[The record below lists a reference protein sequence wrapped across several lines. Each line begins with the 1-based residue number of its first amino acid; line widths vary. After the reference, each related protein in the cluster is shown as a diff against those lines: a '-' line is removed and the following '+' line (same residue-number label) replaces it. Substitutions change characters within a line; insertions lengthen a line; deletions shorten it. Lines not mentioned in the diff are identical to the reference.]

1 MRTVFFLVIL
11 FVQSSLTC
19 FPDPPLSC
27 EEMCKKACPDSD
39 CFDHCME
46 ENCTDER
53 MLSKIKLLQM
63 PISNFNTFLD
73 LFLTNFNILIK
84 IDLKFD

>member
-27 EEMCKKACPDSD
+27 EEMCKKACPDSN
-39 CFDHCME
+39 CFDYCME
-46 ENCTDER
+46 NNCKDEG
-53 MLSKIKLLQM
+53 MLSKIKLQM
-63 PISNFNTFLD
+63 PKSNS
-73 LFLTNFNILIK
+73 NI
-84 IDLKFD
+84 

>member
-19 FPDPPLSC
+19 MPDPPLSC

-46 ENCTDER
+46 ENCKDEC
-53 MLSKIKLLQM
+53 MLSKIKLQM
-63 PISNFNTFLD
+63 SKSNFNIYFR
-73 LFLTNFNILIK
+73 LFSTNFNILIK